1 LSSNQYDSVI
11 DLYSNQFTFEIGGR
25 NKDLSQIKGIDE
37 AYLALDDIEIGFG
50 NKIPLWLFGFL
61 Y

>member
-1 LSSNQYDSVI
+1 MEDSIGAPKAIVDAVLEVPQTFVI
-11 DLYSNQFTFEIGGR
+11 DG
-25 NKDLSQIKGIDE
+25 
-37 AYLALDDIEIGFG
+37 DIEIGFG